1 MKRWILLAL
10 AVALEASGADL
21 AGLWEAK
28 LRFGPDLRGPLTIER
43 TGDGW
48 RAELAGVAGVAKEGL
63 ALLSN
68 NAFSILDYRAPAGFG
83 VVQHLHHREDE
94 VLHLVEGRIAVWM
107 PNRCLTMSPGD
118 LVFLPKGVELA
129 WSAYGEQPVR
139 MNVTISPGGFEHFFP
154 TIQARGLAA
163 HSRSINRSLRRV
175 RHKGFGACVYR
186 KFDSA

>member
-1 MKRWILLAL
+1 MNTVSEERFLIDRGTDAKR
-10 AVALEASGADL
+10 AS
-21 AGLWEAK
+21 
-28 LRFGPDLRGPLTIER
+28 R
-43 TGDGW
+43 TSWGEESYVKVGST
-48 RAELAGVAGVAKEGL
+48 
-63 ALLSN
+63 LSN

-118 LVFLPKGVELA
+118 LVFLPKGVEHA
-129 WSAYGEQPVR
+129 WGAYGEQPVR

-163 HSRSINRSLRRV
+163 HNVEALAAVCEEFGIKVLGPPTQRRRDRKDYRARITGVAQRWYLSIQR
-175 RHKGFGACVYR
+175 G
-186 KFDSA
+186 